1 MAERTKTGCSRPIVR
16 AVPMQ
21 VNAEAN
27 RRV

>member
-1 MAERTKTGCSRPIVR
+1 MAEEQKQAAARPIVR
-16 AVPMQ
+16 AVPTQ

>member
-1 MAERTKTGCSRPIVR
+1 MAEEQKQAAARPIVQ